1 MSEHKDMCG
10 LWSGTY
16 RNDRD
21 GTSVCFSAML
31 TEVDGK
37 LCGTSLEPAT
47 FGPLLGCDFEY
58 EATLRG
64 DRCGQHVMLT
74 KRYVP
79 ATGILQPE
87 ALLVGAVDAAFN
99 RFTGRWAVSEQPQ
112 QSGAV
117 SLTRVATR
125 TRFSITAMLAAGA

>member
-10 LWSGTY
+10 LWSGTC
-16 RNDRD
+16 RNERD
-21 GTSVCFSAML
+21 GTSFSFSAML

-79 ATGILQPE
+79 ASGLLQPE
-87 ALLVGAVDAAFN
+87 VLLVGAVDASFN
-99 RFTGRWAVSEQPQ
+99 TFTGRWAVSEQTQ
-112 QSGAV
+112 QSGTV
-117 SLTRVATR
+117 SLTRVGTR
-125 TRFSITAMLAAGA
+125 TRFSIAAMLAAGA